1 MRSSGYVQRMNS
13 ILYLIR
19 GLPGSLAD
27 ETIDMVLVSGVFG
40 QPTTVLFMDDG
51 VNQLFERN
59 GKHPSNDTTRKWS
72 ALPTYEIERV
82 VVHDRSI
89 KERRLD
95 ASRLPD
101 FTNLVT
107 DAQVERLL
115 HEAVNVVSD

>member
-1 MRSSGYVQRMNS
+1 MNS

-19 GLPGSLAD
+19 RMPGPLAD

-40 QPTTVLFMDDG
+40 QTTTVLFMDDG
-51 VNQLFERN
+51 VNQLFGFDNEQQS
-59 GKHPSNDTTRKWS
+59 KETARKWS
-72 ALPTYEIERV
+72 ALPTYEIEQV
-82 VVHDRSI
+82 FVHDRSI
-89 KERRLD
+89 QERQLD

>member
-1 MRSSGYVQRMNS
+1 MNS

-19 GLPGSLAD
+19 RMPGPLAD

-51 VNQLFERN
+51 VNQLFEPDE
-59 GKHPSNDTTRKWS
+59 KHQDKETTRKWS

-82 VVHDRSI
+82 FVHDKSMKDRQ
-89 KERRLD
+89 LD

-101 FTNLVT
+101 FTKLVT

-115 HEAVNVVSD
+115 HQAASVVSD